1 MRNKSLVLFSFLL
14 LAGLA
19 QAQISIGVRAGANL
33 ANVSFSDTSDL
44 DIGDPKTRVG
54 AILGA
59 VLEMG
64 ITEKLAIQVEPSFI
78 QKGWRIKDES
88 QLLGQTIKIDGNYTF
103 NYIDVP
109 VLAKLRFNGEN
120 TGLYAF
126 AGPTFGYMASGKYKV
141 TSEFAGQKETEE
153 EDIEFDDE
161 DGINRFDVGAT
172 LGAGFQLNLGGG
184 RLFFDARYN
193 LGLSNIADEEEVDD
207 DFSIRNKGIG
217 LSIGYLFSF

>member
-1 MRNKSLVLFSFLL
+1 MRNKSLILLSFLF
-14 LAGLA
+14 LAGIA

-33 ANVSFSDTSDL
+33 ANVSLSDTSDL
-44 DIGDPKTRVG
+44 DIGDPKTSIG

-59 VLEMG
+59 VLELG

-78 QKGWRIKDES
+78 QKGWRIKEELD
-88 QLLGQTIKIDGNYTF
+88 LLGQSFKIDGKYTF

-109 VLAKLRFNGEN
+109 ILAKLRFNGAN

-126 AGPTFGYMASGKYKV
+126 AGPTFGYMSSGKYKV
-141 TSEFAGQKETEE
+141 TTEVAGQKETEE
-153 EDIEFDDE
+153 EKLNFDE
-161 DGINRFDVGAT
+161 EEGINRFDVGAA

-193 LGLSNIADEEEVDD
+193 LGLSNIADEDEIEE

-217 LSIGYLFSF
+217 LSVGYLYSF

>member
-141 TSEFAGQKETEE
+141 TTEVAGQKETEE
-153 EDIEFDDE
+153 EKLTFDDE

>member
-141 TSEFAGQKETEE
+141 TTEVAGQKETEE
-153 EDIEFDDE
+153 EKLTFDDE

-193 LGLSNIADEEEVDD
+193 LGLSNIADEEETGE

-217 LSIGYLFSF
+217 LSVGYLFSF